1 MPSPSLAVLDRA
13 QAGGRAAQTG
23 ASVDPLTPLQR
34 LWRRHRNGAITVAIL
49 IVGTAA
55 AWLRLP
61 AAAQG
66 TLWAEDA
73 RIFLNQAVH
82 MGPFPALFN
91 SYAGYLHT
99 VPRMIAGLTVQFV
112 PIELWANSMAAGS
125 CLVAA
130 GVAALVFVC
139 SRDIVGWLPA
149 RLVLA
154 SITILVPLAPREVLG
169 NTANLHWY
177 FLWLTPWLLL
187 YRPRSRSGAWML
199 GVAALLAALTEIQM
213 AAFVPLLLWRFRDR
227 VRWPVRALFLVG
239 VAAQVVTTLLWPRGH
254 STADLIGPASL
265 AYGYLINCVMTIW
278 IPSALDIGKLLTGV
292 GPIACIVFL
301 LPFLAA
307 AVWGFRYG
315 GRLKRVVIGTLL
327 LGSVVLYVTAIEI
340 SPGTFYDYASMT
352 TQQLANPWLARY
364 GVVPSMMLL
373 ALIPIAV
380 TTRRPRRAVA
390 ALRAPIQ
397 PAVARSLRRVTRLAL
412 PWAASVVIVAL
423 MLAQF
428 GPASTRRSGGPLFAP
443 QVAAQMR
450 ACLTKPTSDVLPL
463 AGAPASAWKVYV
475 PCSLLESQNA
485 SAPKA
490 P

>member
-1 MPSPSLAVLDRA
+1 M
-13 QAGGRAAQTG
+13 T
-23 ASVDPLTPLQR
+23 
-34 LWRRHRNGAITVAIL
+34 IL
-49 IVGTAA
+49 IVGAIA

-61 AAAQG
+61 ASAQD

-82 MGPFPALFN
+82 TGPFPALFS

-99 VPRMIAGLTVQFV
+99 VPRIIAGLVVQFV
-112 PIELWANSMAAGS
+112 PIELWANSMAGGA
-125 CLVAA
+125 CFVAA

-139 SRDIVGWLPA
+139 SRDVVGWLPA

-213 AAFVPLLLWRFRDR
+213 AMFVPLLLWGFRDR

-239 VAAQVVTTLLWPRGH
+239 VSAQVLTTLLWPRGH
-254 STADLIGPASL
+254 STAELIGPVSL

-278 IPSALDIGKLLTGV
+278 LPSALDIGKLLTGV
-292 GPIACIVFL
+292 GPIACVVFL

-307 AVWGFRYG
+307 AAWGLRYG
-315 GRLKRVVIGTLL
+315 NRLKRVLVVTLL
-327 LGSVVLYVTAIEI
+327 LASVVLYATAVEI
-340 SPGTFYDYASMT
+340 SPGTFYDYARET
-352 TQQLANPWLARY
+352 AQQIADPWLARY

-380 TTRRPRRAVA
+380 TTRRPGAAIAGLRMPLQPTVA
-390 ALRAPIQ
+390 Q
-397 PAVARSLRRVTRLAL
+397 TLRRVTRLAV
-412 PWAASVVIVAL
+412 PWAASLLVVTL

-428 GPASTRRSGGPLFAP
+428 APASTRRSGGPLYEP
-443 QVAAQMR
+443 QVAAQTR
-450 ACLTKPTSDVLPL
+450 A
-463 AGAPASAWKVYV
+463 
-475 PCSLLESQNA
+475 
-485 SAPKA
+485 
-490 P
+490 

>member
-1 MPSPSLAVLDRA
+1 MRSPSAAVHQRPAD
-13 QAGGRAAQTG
+13 G
-23 ASVDPLTPLQR
+23 LTATSSGSSERLGN
-34 LWRRHRNGAITVAIL
+34 LWRGHRDLVISVSIL
-49 IVGTAA
+49 IIGALV
-55 AWLRLP
+55 AWMRLP
-61 AAAQG
+61 AAAQD

-73 RIFLNQAVH
+73 RIFLNQAVQR
-82 MGPFPALFN
+82 GPFPALFN

-112 PIELWANSMAAGS
+112 PIGLWANSMAAGA
-125 CLVAA
+125 CIVAA

-139 SRDIVGWLPA
+139 SRDVIGWLPA

-199 GVAALLAALTEIQM
+199 SVAALLAALTEIQM
-213 AAFVPLLLWRFRDR
+213 AMFVPLLLWRFRDR
-227 VRWPVRALFLVG
+227 VRWPVRILFLVG
-239 VAAQVVTTLLWPRGH
+239 VAAQIGTTLLWPRGH
-254 STADLIGPASL
+254 STEQLIEPASL

-278 IPSALDIGKLLTGV
+278 LPSALEIGKLLTSV

-315 GRLKRVVIGTLL
+315 NRLKRVVIVTLL
-327 LGSVVLYVTAIEI
+327 LGSVALYVIAVEI
-340 SPGTFYDYASMT
+340 SPGTFYDYARMT
-352 TQQLANPWLARY
+352 TQQLADPWLARY

-373 ALIPIAV
+373 ALVPIAV
-380 TTRRPRRAVA
+380 TTRRPRSAAASMRVPVPPAA
-390 ALRAPIQ
+390 SRALRRA
-397 PAVARSLRRVTRLAL
+397 TRLAL
-412 PWAASVVIVAL
+412 PWAASVLIIAL

-443 QVAAQMR
+443 QVAAQTR

-475 PCSLLESQNA
+475 PCSLLTSQNA
-485 SAPKA
+485 SPPRPPKS
-490 P
+490 

>member
-1 MPSPSLAVLDRA
+1 VISVVIL
-13 QAGGRAAQTG
+13 TIG
-23 ASVDPLTPLQR
+23 AL
-34 LWRRHRNGAITVAIL
+34 VA
-49 IVGTAA
+49 
-55 AWLRLP
+55 WMRLP
-61 AAAQG
+61 AAAQD

-73 RIFLNQAVH
+73 RIFLNQAVQR
-82 MGPFPALFN
+82 GPIPALFN

-112 PIELWANSMAAGS
+112 PIELWANSMAAGA
-125 CLVAA
+125 CIVAA

-139 SRDIVGWLPA
+139 SRDVVGWLPA

-199 GVAALLAALTEIQM
+199 SVAALLAALTEIQM
-213 AAFVPLLLWRFRDR
+213 AMFVPLLLWRFRDR
-227 VRWPVRALFLVG
+227 VRWPVRILFLVG
-239 VAAQVVTTLLWPRGH
+239 VAAQIGTTLLWPRGH
-254 STADLIGPASL
+254 STAQLIEPASL

-278 IPSALDIGKLLTGV
+278 LPSALDIGKLLTSV

-307 AVWGFRYG
+307 AGWGFRYG
-315 GRLKRVVIGTLL
+315 TRLKRVMIVTLL
-327 LGSVVLYVTAIEI
+327 LGSAVLYVIAVEI
-340 SPGTFYDYASMT
+340 SPGTFYDYARMT
-352 TQQLANPWLARY
+352 TQQLAVPWLARY

-373 ALIPIAV
+373 ALVPIAV
-380 TTRRPRRAVA
+380 TTRRPRSAAASLRTPVPPAA
-390 ALRAPIQ
+390 SRALRRA
-397 PAVARSLRRVTRLAL
+397 TRLAL
-412 PWAASVVIVAL
+412 PWAASVLIIAL

-428 GPASTRRSGGPLFAP
+428 GPASTRRSGGPLYQP
-443 QVAAQMR
+443 QVAAQAR
-450 ACLTKPTSDVLPL
+450 ACLTKPASDTVPL
-463 AGAPASAWKVYV
+463 AGAPASDWKVYV
-475 PCSLLESQNA
+475 PCSLLDSQNL

-490 P
+490 G